1 MMSVARVNHGC
12 GGKGGASSEINGKR
26 KKAASAKEKE
36 GENYYVYVWLRE
48 KRNFCQKVVQLIIFR
63 QSICIVSPLSTGHL
77 LPSLNHHDC

>member
-1 MMSVARVNHGC
+1 MRRER
-12 GGKGGASSEINGKR
+12 GAPEIKGKR
-26 KKAASAKEKE
+26 KKAASSKEKE
-36 GENYYVYVWLRE
+36 GENDVYVCPME